1 MNVTP
6 LHRRFA
12 GQARLVRL
20 LLWRIGDSTDL
31 DACFATAREQ
41 GMLDEADEAFLRDQ
55 IDLEETHRGRLDEL
69 ASIVDEET
77 VTRLFRCAD
86 KLNRADSA

>member
-1 MNVTP
+1 MAEVS
-6 LHRRFA
+6 LHRQFA

-31 DACFATAREQ
+31 DECFAQVAAM
-41 GMLDEADEAFLRDQ
+41 GMLAEGDEAFLRDCLGREEAARGN
-55 IDLEETHRGRLDEL
+55 LEELE
-69 ASIVDEET
+69 SCVDEAM
-77 VTRLFRCAD
+77 VKRLFRCAD